1 VTPEHFAKEVFDRS
15 CGSALDTFAGM
26 RASLDAPLLH
36 FVTVYADVS
45 PTERQRQAI
54 PKDRVSERL
63 YQLADPRRNKDA
75 DSRVK
80 ALAALY
86 GLQQPVSFTLPT
98 LEQIEVDIARRQVS

>member
-1 VTPEHFAKEVFDRS
+1 
-15 CGSALDTFAGM
+15 
-26 RASLDAPLLH
+26 
-36 FVTVYADVS
+36 
-45 PTERQRQAI
+45 
-54 PKDRVSERL
+54 VSERL